1 MKPKDME
8 VLESIAEYED
18 NTSQKEWGLGW
29 GWRDVRVYPA
39 TLNRLVVEGLL
50 ETVFRSNSYTG
61 YKLTERAR
69 AILTGGGPSAMEE
82 EAPAPVDV
90 PGDAFDDVL
99 GHEDVKE
106 LVLAAMAAPRPVHV
120 LLVGPP
126 ALAKSLFL
134 WDLERVA
141 GDRALWV
148 LGSSS
153 SKAGLQ
159 ESLLEKRPWLLLI
172 DELDKMDGKDMAAL
186 MSLMEGGRVIR
197 TKVGRM
203 ADVEMDCRVV
213 AASNT
218 LRLPTELLSRFAVRR
233 LRPYTA
239 EEFRQV
245 VIGLLQRREGLDEP
259 AAVEVAR
266 ALDGRTQ
273 DVRDAVRVA
282 RLAPKVGV
290 KRAVELLLA

>member
-1 MKPKDME
+1 MKPEDME
-8 VLESIAEYED
+8 VLEKIAGYED
-18 NTSQKEWGLGW
+18 TTPTEEWRLGW
-29 GWRDVRVYPA
+29 SWRDVRVYPA

-50 ETVFRSNSYTG
+50 ETVFKSNSYTG
-61 YKLTERAR
+61 YKLTESAR
-69 AILTGGGPSAMEE
+69 ALLIEGGPALVEVP
-82 EAPAPVDV
+82 EASPEIPA
-90 PGDAFDDVL
+90 DAFDDVL
-99 GHEDVKE
+99 GHQDVKE
-106 LVLAAMAAPRPVHV
+106 LLLAAMAAPRPVHV

-159 ESLLEKRPWLLLI
+159 ESLLERRPWLLLI
-172 DELDKMDGKDMAAL
+172 DELDRMDGKDMAAL
-186 MSLMEGGRVIR
+186 MSLMEGGRVTR

-203 ADVEMDCRVV
+203 ADVEMGCRVV

-218 LRLPTELLSRFAVRR
+218 LRLPPELISRFAVRR
-233 LRPYTA
+233 LHSYTA

-245 VIGLLQRREGLDEP
+245 VIGLLQRREGVDPGVAE
-259 AAVEVAR
+259 EVAR
-266 ALDGRTQ
+266 ALGGRTQ

-290 KRAVELLLA
+290 KRAVELLLG